1 MSDCK
6 GTQWIAHK
14 LTSRSCILL
23 GVPLFITTIAAVT
36 SAQSE
41 SPEQRAAIAADL
53 AKLDTHIA
61 AADTENAKYA
71 GGLVKALV
79 ESRIATLKQTRAMLD
94 QRAKAWAHGIA
105 LNYTVDGQPFAP
117 PSSAKEQ
124 LATVEQE
131 VVAARAKVAAAER
144 DAGRYAGGLVH
155 ALSLTTLETTRQTEA
170 MLDQRRLALKYEL
183 PQYIGFAKESTKPGV
198 AASPVAP
205 TPPAERDWD
214 IVAID
219 SRVTES
225 NNTWSKF
232 AWKLTLRSKSSAPLR
247 LDATIEFNDKD
258 GFIVDTDRGR
268 NLMLP
273 AGEEKT
279 FTGFALIRAAVAGNV
294 ARLGAKVH
302 VVSR

>member
-1 MSDCK
+1 
-6 GTQWIAHK
+6 
-14 LTSRSCILL
+14 
-23 GVPLFITTIAAVT
+23 
-36 SAQSE
+36 
-41 SPEQRAAIAADL
+41 
-53 AKLDTHIA
+53 
-61 AADTENAKYA
+61 
-71 GGLVKALV
+71 
-79 ESRIATLKQTRAMLD
+79 
-94 QRAKAWAHGIA
+94 
-105 LNYTVDGQPFAP
+105 
-117 PSSAKEQ
+117 
-124 LATVEQE
+124 
-131 VVAARAKVAAAER
+131 
-144 DAGRYAGGLVH
+144 
-155 ALSLTTLETTRQTEA
+155 
-170 MLDQRRLALKYEL
+170 
-183 PQYIGFAKESTKPGV
+183 V

-214 IVAID
+214 IVAIN

-232 AWKLTLRSKSSAPLR
+232 AWKLTLRNKSSAPLR